1 MNNWNWSTQV
11 LTGEILSE
19 EVATIWIKNLIFYCT
34 GCIVVYGVLCLFI
47 LTQKTKAKFYKKCM
61 ILQRRDAALIWAISS
76 LVAVSLKK
84 VTALTIYILFFSAYR
99 IFSNNEYFHY
109 MRVPSKE
116 SNSGLSISIPKND
129 SFITSWAYFLI

>member
-1 MNNWNWSTQV
+1 MRYAQRGGFQAWMVDISLFDTPVSTNWFKWLYRVYCCIWCTLPAHFNTENE
-11 LTGEILSE
+11 GEIL
-19 EVATIWIKNLIFYCT
+19 W
-34 GCIVVYGVLCLFI
+34 
-47 LTQKTKAKFYKKCM
+47 KCM

-129 SFITSWAYFLI
+129 SFIKSWRYFLF